1 MERKRWG
8 ERDQKKLKVGRAGIR
23 GRKGEE
29 WECVGIGLNAGMYS
43 FRNGVASSDNQA
55 QNVERR

>member
-8 ERDQKKLKVGRAGIR
+8 ERDWKKPKVGRAGIQ

-43 FRNGVASSDNQA
+43 FRHGVASSDDKA
-55 QNVERR
+55 HNVESW